1 MVSSL
6 KRDVARDVDVVSTG
20 AALGA
25 EIRGVDLR
33 HLDALQFA
41 ALERAWHDHQVILLR
56 GQTLSDQD
64 LIAFS
69 RRFGDLD
76 WAPVQETGRR
86 FVEGLPEIY
95 IVSNVTVN
103 GQPIGSFGAGEAVW
117 HTDMSYLDVP
127 PMASMLYALE
137 VPPAGGNT
145 SFCSMYAVYEALP
158 DQLKRR
164 IANLKIKHDGTYNSG
179 GYLRQGVAATDDP
192 RKSPGA
198 VHPLVCTH
206 PDTGRRML
214 YLGRRRNAY
223 LMGLEL
229 AGLRGAAR
237 RVVGLR
243 RAPRVRLGARLA
255 GRRPGAVGQPLHD
268 ASARPLR
275 RLGAP
280 HHAPNA
286 DQGRRKSGLMRRF
299 SVSNTVLLI
308 ICLMYLILYVDRVN
322 ISTAAPLIKADLGL
336 SNTQLGLVFSAF
348 AYPYALFQ
356 LIGGYF
362 AGYFW
367 DFRSNCFGFEVG
379 FGA

>member
-1 MVSSL
+1 MVMSVESQI
-6 KRDVARDVDVVSTG
+6 ARDSRIGSIDVIPTR

-25 EIRGVDLR
+25 EVGGVDLKN
-33 HLDALQFA
+33 LDELQFT
-41 ALERAWHDHQVILLR
+41 ALERAWHEHQVILVR
-56 GQTLSDQD
+56 DQTLSDQD

-103 GQPIGSFGAGEAVW
+103 GQPIGSLGAGEAVW

-137 VPPAGGNT
+137 IPASGGNT

-158 DQLKRR
+158 AELKRR
-164 IANLKIKHDGTYNSG
+164 IADLKIKHDGTYNSG

-192 RKSPGA
+192 RTSPGA

-229 AGLRGAAR
+229 AESEALLDQLWDFVAGPEFAWEHVWRVGDLVLWDNRCTMHRRDPFDSSAR
-237 RVVGLR
+237 RIMHRTQIKG
-243 RAPRVRLGARLA
+243 
-255 GRRPGAVGQPLHD
+255 
-268 ASARPLR
+268 
-275 RLGAP
+275 
-280 HHAPNA
+280 N
-286 DQGRRKSGLMRRF
+286 
-299 SVSNTVLLI
+299 
-308 ICLMYLILYVDRVN
+308 
-322 ISTAAPLIKADLGL
+322 AAP
-336 SNTQLGLVFSAF
+336 V
-348 AYPYALFQ
+348 
-356 LIGGYF
+356 
-362 AGYFW
+362 
-367 DFRSNCFGFEVG
+367 
-379 FGA
+379 